1 MWSRPSYPTRRVAVC
16 ALIAVATAACSG
28 GSGPDG
34 ETSPGSTS
42 PPTTTAGETAP
53 ATAPQQDPAHPLP
66 VSATATITG
75 AEEMVFDWSEN
86 PCGPEMRPDL
96 PTAVY
101 RDADGMINL
110 VLSSDVNHRLTGPD
124 FDSLTPDCEPVR
136 RSAEDPDP
144 GHYRFREWIGALY
157 TDDGA
162 TIHAVVH
169 NEYHGDD
176 ASLADSQRDFSLTG
190 DPGDWSY
197 LARSSAGDRTLEP
210 VDGEWRVAGTLCGL
224 ARWGTHPDVDCEP
237 VRRWTAPADGTY
249 TVRMVIADLGVGGGD
264 GVDVGVARGDEELW
278 SLTLAEGAAD
288 RAVHEIEITTQ
299 QGDQIDFSVSAR
311 GDASFDATAFE
322 IEINEG
328 QRPCTLD
335 DRNSC
340 QMMALTS
347 AVSIDGGAS
356 FTSPD
361 PNEHLIAAVPQAYQP
376 DGGQVGLW
384 QPSNIVQHPDDGS
397 YYMFAQ
403 LDVHEGARN
412 ITGLCLLRTDDLATP
427 SSWRAWDGEGFD
439 HEFVDPYA
447 AGVVA
452 GEPCPSVVDS
462 PGWSLTYNT
471 HLEQFV
477 LLTETGRLDPAG
489 VYFRTSGDLI
499 HWGPPQLLIEW
510 RVGFATGFATPFEAY
525 PSLVDPDSGELSFTT
540 VGQTA
545 WLYHSRINGYDPLD
559 FDLVRVPVRFDLDD

>member
-1 MWSRPSYPTRRVAVC
+1 M
-16 ALIAVATAACSG
+16 AVATAACSSG
-28 GSGPDG
+28 LGSDDG
-34 ETSPGSTS
+34 TSPA
-42 PPTTTAGETAP
+42 TTTPPSTTIGESVP
-53 ATAPQQDPAHPLP
+53 ATVPEPEPEYPLP
-66 VSATATITG
+66 VAATATITG

-86 PCGPEMRPDL
+86 PCGPEIRPDL
-96 PTAVY
+96 PTATY
-101 RDADGMINL
+101 RDADGTINL

-124 FDSLTPDCEPVR
+124 FDSLTPDCDPVR
-136 RSAEDPDP
+136 YSAEDPDP
-144 GHYRFREWIGALY
+144 GRYRFREWIGALY
-157 TDDGA
+157 TDDGT

-176 ASLADSQRDFSLTG
+176 AALADSQRDFSLTG

-197 LARSSAGDRTLEP
+197 LASGSAGTRVLEP
-210 VDGEWRVAGTLCGL
+210 VDGEWRVDGTLCGV
-224 ARWGTHPDVDCEP
+224 ARWGAHPDVGCDP
-237 VRRWTAPADGTY
+237 VRRWTVPEDGTY
-249 TVRMVIADLGVGGGD
+249 TVRMVVADLGVGGGD
-264 GVDVGVARGDEELW
+264 GVDLRVARGDEELW
-278 SLTLAEGAAD
+278 SATLADGAAD
-288 RAVHEIEITTQ
+288 RAVHELEITMR

-322 IEINEG
+322 IEINDG
-328 QRPCTLD
+328 PRPCTLD

-356 FTSPD
+356 FTSPG
-361 PNEHLIAAVPQAYQP
+361 PNEHLIAAVPQTYEP
-376 DGGQVGLW
+376 DVGQVGIW
-384 QPSNIVQHPDDGS
+384 QPSNIVRHPDDG
-397 YYMFAQ
+397 YFYMFAQ

-412 ITGLCLLRTDDLATP
+412 ITGLCLLRTDDLSTP
-427 SSWRAWDGEGFD
+427 SSWRAWDGEDFD

-447 AGVVA
+447 ADPVER
-452 GEPCPSVVDS
+452 EPCPSVVDS

-499 HWGPPQLLIEW
+499 HWGPPTLLIEW

-525 PSLVDPDSGELSFTT
+525 PSLVDPDSEELSFTT
-540 VGQTA
+540 VGRTA
-545 WLYHSRINGYDPLD
+545 YLYHSRINGYDPLD